1 MAVLFVFGAAAVLLL
16 GRIVSGLF
24 IDYQWF
30 AHMHASS
37 VWTAE
42 VVNRLL
48 LTGSIAAVT
57 TAFVFANLYAV
68 RRSIVTVVL
77 PRRLANVEI
86 GEELPGR
93 FLTTVT
99 AIVAVVLGLLL
110 ALPPEPWMEL
120 AAVRYGRPFGVTDP
134 YFDLDLGF
142 YVYWLPLENALYV
155 RTLLVLVG
163 TIFVVAVLY
172 VVVTPNL
179 RWDRNR
185 FRLTAHVRR
194 HLAALTP
201 LFFGVVSWNYRLD
214 AYAVLSHGSGPGG
227 LFTHADHHFV
237 IPAERL
243 LAVVLLAAGVVTA
256 LALWRNQ
263 IKTALIFVT
272 ASLLLLG
279 AYHFTASL
287 IEHGTAGPDSAARD
301 QDYLVV
307 RRQAT
312 RTAYGTN
319 RLVTVP
325 TREAPIE
332 FASLGEAA
340 SRISIWDPKALTEAL
355 TVPRH
360 QAALADAVAWR
371 WSPAGLLALAVE
383 YGGEAPAEG
392 GTIAPPPPGALL
404 PVRAT
409 VLDERG
415 APQRTD
421 LAGRPSTDEVLVPP
435 VLVYPGADGPLIV
448 ADSLDRIA
456 APALDGFVAQV
467 AASWSAQRLNW
478 LATQLPEPRPR
489 LVDRR
494 DVTERLHAIAPFFTQ
509 GSVIWPV
516 LSADTLY
523 WVIDLYVAADMYP
536 LSEHFVLAG
545 EQRSYF
551 QHAATA
557 FVHAYTGRVLL
568 VADSVHDV
576 VADSWMR
583 AFPTLFTARSALAPT
598 LAAAAPPAT
607 DAGIALADAF
617 GSVGA
622 RTSERAGTGPLLQ
635 PAVTDNADSLM
646 AGGQPPCI
654 AARGDNACASIVPL
668 MDVTDHVVGLMVSTG
683 GAERGVDW
691 VPLDGTPPL
700 WTSVVSRLRQAGD
713 SVLVGRR
720 DASVTRGRI
729 RSALLGDRLA
739 FIQPQYA
746 WRTDGPKTMLAVTAL
761 VGDTTVAGSSLAEAV
776 GADTLAPLPL
786 APVASGTDA
795 IGFRARVTT
804 LYDTMQSA
812 LKRGDLTTFGTAYS
826 ELGRLLGRPA
836 ERPPIGKSK

>member
-1 MAVLFVFGAAAVLLL
+1 MAIEAAGGTPVMWRTGHSLIKDKMKALRAPIAGEMSGHMFFTEGFYGHDDALYGAARLLRIVAAAGIPLASMLADVPAFVSTPEIRADCPDDRKFAVVDAAAAHFKRSHDVIDVDGVRVLFGDGWGLFARRIPSRSLCCASRRRRTIDWQVFGPRWKRGSRHRASVPDHGGPLRRGRSGHRPAHAIVRPMTRRRMAVLFVFGAAAVLLL

-340 SRISIWDPKALTEAL
+340 SRISI
-355 TVPRH
+355 
-360 QAALADAVAWR
+360 
-371 WSPAGLLALAVE
+371 
-383 YGGEAPAEG
+383 
-392 GTIAPPPPGALL
+392 
-404 PVRAT
+404 
-409 VLDERG
+409 
-415 APQRTD
+415 
-421 LAGRPSTDEVLVPP
+421 
-435 VLVYPGADGPLIV
+435 
-448 ADSLDRIA
+448 
-456 APALDGFVAQV
+456 
-467 AASWSAQRLNW
+467 
-478 LATQLPEPRPR
+478 
-489 LVDRR
+489 
-494 DVTERLHAIAPFFTQ
+494 
-509 GSVIWPV
+509 
-516 LSADTLY
+516 
-523 WVIDLYVAADMYP
+523 
-536 LSEHFVLAG
+536 
-545 EQRSYF
+545 
-551 QHAATA
+551 
-557 FVHAYTGRVLL
+557 
-568 VADSVHDV
+568 
-576 VADSWMR
+576 
-583 AFPTLFTARSALAPT
+583 
-598 LAAAAPPAT
+598 
-607 DAGIALADAF
+607 
-617 GSVGA
+617 
-622 RTSERAGTGPLLQ
+622 
-635 PAVTDNADSLM
+635 
-646 AGGQPPCI
+646 
-654 AARGDNACASIVPL
+654 
-668 MDVTDHVVGLMVSTG
+668 
-683 GAERGVDW
+683 
-691 VPLDGTPPL
+691 GTP
-700 WTSVVSRLRQAGD
+700 
-713 SVLVGRR
+713 RR
-720 DASVTRGRI
+720 SPRR
-729 RSALLGDRLA
+729 
-739 FIQPQYA
+739 
-746 WRTDGPKTMLAVTAL
+746 
-761 VGDTTVAGSSLAEAV
+761 
-776 GADTLAPLPL
+776 
-786 APVASGTDA
+786 
-795 IGFRARVTT
+795 
-804 LYDTMQSA
+804 
-812 LKRGDLTTFGTAYS
+812 
-826 ELGRLLGRPA
+826 
-836 ERPPIGKSK
+836 